1 MAKPPVRHQ
10 TALAVAAGA
19 VLLLPLLLGPTPPL
33 GDYPNH
39 VARLWILAH
48 PDFWLFETGAITLN
62 QHLTPNLGFEM
73 LALPLTKILPFD
85 AVGPVVVAIIALA
98 FLIGCLMVARA
109 TAPSAW
115 GYGALVG
122 LFAYHTSLQVGFL
135 SYSLALALFLLS
147 LSAWLGWQRSGSQ
160 GTLGLTLAISAPLG
174 LVHASGPVLL
184 CLSAGCIL
192 LDQLI
197 RRHVPWRT
205 VLRRGAAIIPSGV
218 VFLLLQPPAEP
229 GVGFPF
235 AWNDLRGKVTA
246 LLSWARTYDAM
257 FDLVWLAS
265 FAIAVLWLIRA
276 AKSRRWD
283 PDLLAA
289 SIGLW
294 LLSIAAPLSAMTGTG
309 VDRRF
314 VPPAFALL
322 GLAALPMVVT
332 APRRVVVIL
341 AALIVAR
348 QGAITLHWREYSR
361 ETDAVIA
368 LLSELPTNAMVLQ
381 CNARDSGDP
390 KTVKEIAV
398 FRHVGHF
405 VTPLRGGVSSTL
417 FGFST
422 QQPIV
427 VDEARMNA
435 VAGAMSGDCTSPSWP
450 YLLLMAGTPTETG
463 QSYVR
468 LAGTGRWSLWQ
479 RVDQSRPSSPP
490 S

>member
-1 MAKPPVRHQ
+1 M
-10 TALAVAAGA
+10 
-19 VLLLPLLLGPTPPL
+19 GPTPPL

-39 VARLWILAH
+39 LARLWILIH
-48 PDFWLFETGAITLN
+48 PDFWLFKTGAIQLN
-62 QHLTPNLGFEM
+62 PHLTPNLGFEM
-73 LALPLTKILPFD
+73 LALPLAKILPFEV
-85 AVGPVVVAIIALA
+85 AGPVVVAITVLA
-98 FLIGCLMVARA
+98 FLVGCLMVARV

-135 SYSLALALFLLS
+135 SYCLALALFLLS
-147 LSAWLGWQRSGSQ
+147 LSAWLGWSRTGSRR
-160 GTLGLTLAISAPLG
+160 TLALTLVLSAPLG

-197 RRHVPWRT
+197 RRRVPLQT
-205 VLRRGAAIIPSGV
+205 TLKRGVAIIPSGV
-218 VFLLLQPPAEP
+218 GFLLLRRPEPP

-235 AWNDLRGKVTA
+235 EWNDLRGKLTA
-246 LLSWARTYDAM
+246 LLSWGRTYDAV
-257 FDLVWLAS
+257 FDLIWLAC
-265 FAIAVLWLIRA
+265 FAVVVLWLIR
-276 AKSRRWD
+276 KTKQRKWD
-283 PDLLAA
+283 PDLLSA

-294 LLSIAAPLSAMTGTG
+294 ILAIAAPLSAMTGTG

-322 GLAALPMVVT
+322 GLATLPTIAL
-332 APRRVVVIL
+332 APPRIVGIL

-348 QGAITLHWREYSR
+348 QGAITLHWRAYSR
-361 ETDAVIA
+361 ETETVIA
-368 LLSELPTNAMVLQ
+368 MLSELPVNAMVLQ
-381 CNARDSGDP
+381 CNPNDNGDP

-405 VTPLRGGVSSTL
+405 VTPLSDGVSSTL

-435 VAGAMSGDCTSPSWP
+435 VAGATSGDCTSPSWP
-450 YLLLMAGTPTETG
+450 YLLLMAGAPTETG

-479 RVDQSRPSSPP
+479 REDQPRPSSPP